1 MLCPHGHKH
10 PQSCQSKGIPGW
22 FELKG
27 ILKPWAGTPST
38 MIRSELGHKFP
49 RRQRAGWGGE
59 GSCSYT
65 TAPGCPTF
73 TGSCAANSLLP
84 LPVPHLP
91 RPLRAPQPKI
101 FSSSR
106 NQHPNSLQGSVR
118 ALSSYRAVP
127 KALQAAAKNKLRQHT
142 LQMNPGGAK
151 SPSRAAAAP
160 F

>member
-1 MLCPHGHKH
+1 MTANAFFNISAKYRIAVN
-10 PQSCQSKGIPGW
+10 SVINSPGGRG
-22 FELKG
+22 L
-27 ILKPWAGTPST
+27 A
-38 MIRSELGHKFP
+38 
-49 RRQRAGWGGE
+49 GE
-59 GSCSYT
+59 GREAALTQQHRDALLSQD
-65 TAPGCPTF
+65 PVLPTRSF
-73 TGSCAANSLLP
+73 PCLCRTCRGLSEHHTP
-84 LPVPHLP
+84 L
-91 RPLRAPQPKI
+91 QPKI

-142 LQMNPGGAK
+142 LRMNPGGAK